1 MISMKFLIFLFIS
14 IAFFS
19 CSPWPSNDD
28 YVNTFKKNETIK
40 ELSACRTVT
49 KQDSI
54 TSGSAYFEFIVNPNL
69 DSAIRDSLVTAFAS
83 NFIDTF
89 KTKYPNISLNF
100 YEESIDRNEK
110 HMNAAPSKYCGGQDE
125 YLLYNIFWFSGN
137 KDIRIS
143 KYKNGVFLNPDSSFR
158 MQDIK

>member
-1 MISMKFLIFLFIS
+1 MKILMVLIIS
-14 IAFFS
+14 ITFFS

-28 YVNTFKKNETIK
+28 YVNTFSKNETIK
-40 ELSACRTVT
+40 ELSACRRVT
-49 KQDSI
+49 KEDSI

-69 DSAIRDSLVTAFAS
+69 DVAFRDSLVTAFAS

-89 KTKYPNISLNF
+89 KAKYPRINLNF
-100 YEESIDRNEK
+100 YQESIDRNEK
-110 HMNAAPSKYCGGQDE
+110 LMNDAPSKYCGGLDE
-125 YLLYNIFWFSGN
+125 YLLYNISWILGN

-143 KYKNGVFLNPDSSFR
+143 KFKNGVFLNPDSSFG

>member
-1 MISMKFLIFLFIS
+1 MKILLFLFIS

-40 ELSACRTVT
+40 ELSACRRVT
-49 KQDSI
+49 KEDSI
-54 TSGSAYFEFIVNPNL
+54 TSGYAYFEFIVNPNL
-69 DSAIRDSLVTAFAS
+69 DTAIRDSLVTAFAS

-89 KTKYPNISLNF
+89 KAKYPNISLNF

-110 HMNAAPSKYCGGQDE
+110 RMNDAPSKYCGGLDE
-125 YLLYNIFWFSGN
+125 YLLYNISWILGN
-137 KDIRIS
+137 KDISIS
-143 KYKNGVFLNPDSSFR
+143 KFKNGVFLNPDSSFR

>member
-54 TSGSAYFEFIVNPNL
+54 TRGSAYFEFIVNPNL
-69 DSAIRDSLVTAFAS
+69 DVAFRDSLVTAFAS
-83 NFIDTF
+83 KFIDTI
-89 KTKYPNISLNF
+89 KTKYRDIGLNF

-110 HMNAAPSKYCGGQDE
+110 LMNDAPSKYCGGLDE
-125 YLLYNIFWFSGN
+125 YLLYNISWILGN

-143 KYKNGVFLNPDSSFR
+143 KFKNGVFLNPDSSFG
-158 MQDIK
+158 MKDIK

>member
-1 MISMKFLIFLFIS
+1 MKILMVLIIS
-14 IAFFS
+14 ITFFS

-28 YVNTFKKNETIK
+28 YVNTFSKKETIK
-40 ELSACRTVT
+40 ELSACRSVT
-49 KQDSI
+49 KEDSI

-69 DSAIRDSLVTAFAS
+69 DVAFRDSLVTAFAS

-89 KTKYPNISLNF
+89 KAKYPRINLNF
-100 YEESIDRNEK
+100 YQESIDRNEK
-110 HMNAAPSKYCGGQDE
+110 LMNDAPSKYCGGLDE
-125 YLLYNIFWFSGN
+125 YLLYNISWILGN

-143 KYKNGVFLNPDSSFR
+143 KFKNGVFLNPDSSFG

>member
-1 MISMKFLIFLFIS
+1 MEILMFLIIS

-49 KQDSI
+49 RQDSI
-54 TSGSAYFEFIVNPNL
+54 TRGSAYFEFIVNPNL
-69 DSAIRDSLVTAFAS
+69 DGAIRDSLVTAFAS
-83 NFIDTF
+83 KFIDSI
-89 KTKYPNISLNF
+89 KTKYRDIGLNF

-110 HMNAAPSKYCGGQDE
+110 LMNDAPSKHCGGLDE
-125 YLLYNIFWFSGN
+125 YLLYNISWILGN
-137 KDIRIS
+137 KDISIS
-143 KYKNGVFLNPDSSFR
+143 KFKNGVFLNPDSSFG
-158 MQDIK
+158 MKDIK

>member
-1 MISMKFLIFLFIS
+1 MKILMFLIIS
-14 IAFFS
+14 IAFLS

-28 YVNTFKKNETIK
+28 YVNTFSKNETIK
-40 ELSACRTVT
+40 ELSACRSVT
-49 KQDSI
+49 KEDSI

-69 DSAIRDSLVTAFAS
+69 DVAFRDSLVTAFAS

-89 KTKYPNISLNF
+89 KAKYPNISLNF

-110 HMNAAPSKYCGGQDE
+110 RMNAAPTKYCGGVDE
-125 YLLYNIFWFSGN
+125 YLLYNISWILGN
-137 KDIRIS
+137 KDFSIS
-143 KYKNGVFLNPDSSFR
+143 KFKNGVFLNPDSSFR